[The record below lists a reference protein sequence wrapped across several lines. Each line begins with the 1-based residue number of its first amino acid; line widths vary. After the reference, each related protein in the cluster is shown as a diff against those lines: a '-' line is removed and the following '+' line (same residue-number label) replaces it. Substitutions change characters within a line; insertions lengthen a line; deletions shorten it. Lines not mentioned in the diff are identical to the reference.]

1 MNRTSTPTEAVGTAT
16 AARHPTLSADDL
28 LDLTEELEEAA
39 TTLDAKD
46 STRADTTVV
55 APRRSVRAPEAV
67 AFTDAVRRYLN
78 EIGRIPLLKAKDEV
92 RLAKAIERG
101 DETARQQLINSNL
114 RLVVSVA
121 KKYTGH
127 TIPLIDLIQEGNG
140 GLMRA
145 AEKFDWRRGFK
156 FSTYATWWIRQAI
169 TRSIAEQSRTIRLP
183 VHTHEKLAKSARIRR
198 DLHLQLGR
206 EPTDREI
213 ADELGITEG
222 QMIELNQA
230 ARTPISL
237 ETPIGDEGDS
247 SFGDLIPDEDAA
259 EPLEAAANTMLVE
272 HLNSALGKLDAREQ
286 EVLRLRYGIDGEA
299 PRTLEQIGERFQL
312 TRERIRQIEWKA
324 LRKLRHP
331 RLAGHL
337 RDFAA

>member
-1 MNRTSTPTEAVGTAT
+1 MNRTSIQTETVGTDT
-16 AARHPTLSADDL
+16 AAKHPTLSADQL
-28 LDLTEELEEAA
+28 LDLTDELEEAA
-39 TTLDAKD
+39 TTLDAKSPARTD
-46 STRADTTVV
+46 PADV
-55 APRRSVRAPEAV
+55 APQRAVRAPEAA

-101 DETARQQLINSNL
+101 DERARQQLINSNL

-127 TIPLIDLIQEGNG
+127 SIPLIDLIQEGNG

-198 DLHLQLGR
+198 DLQLKLGR

-247 SFGDLIPDEDAA
+247 AFGDLIPDEDAE
-259 EPLEAAANTMLVE
+259 EPLEAAADTMLVE